1 MAFSKPTGCSCAAP
15 PDSANQRC
23 SLDPLAQMDGCPLI
37 PTHRPRHDAVGHE
50 VPERAPTLDGTKGG
64 FSSATGEQSRKPSK
78 WRRPMGCR
86 RHELTGSPSEP
97 GTANQRMRSTLRCST
112 VLHAVPP
119 KCLPPLPEG
128 EETPHVPTAPPRGEE
143 GILSC
148 SAIASSSRLPG
159 EGTTRGRTPPHV
171 LPSKPAGGGP
181 IFLPGHIISVPGSSR
196 SLAPPVSSAETLSP
210 TPVWGQ
216 WLGGSATASIRA
228 FPGNTPVGYTV
239 DPSDTRHLSRPRC
252 GWVVCLAP
260 PRAQN
265 LRSHVLPSLPPTTLI
280 GCAACIST

>member
-1 MAFSKPTGCSCAAP
+1 
-15 PDSANQRC
+15 
-23 SLDPLAQMDGCPLI
+23 
-37 PTHRPRHDAVGHE
+37 
-50 VPERAPTLDGTKGG
+50 
-64 FSSATGEQSRKPSK
+64 
-78 WRRPMGCR
+78 MGCWCR
-86 RHELTGSPSEP
+86 ELTGSPSEP

-216 WLGGSATASIRA
+216 WLSGSVAASIKS
-228 FPGNTPVGYTV
+228 FPRKHPCWLH
-239 DPSDTRHLSRPRC
+239 R
-252 GWVVCLAP
+252 
-260 PRAQN
+260 
-265 LRSHVLPSLPPTTLI
+265 
-280 GCAACIST
+280 